1 MLGTVH
7 PGSDFE
13 RPEQKLLSFLK
24 VRTTR
29 LDGGQCAH
37 ITCRIDIVGAKARL
51 GAPEILAC
59 ERPALP
65 TALREEESDG
75 VLVFSASG
83 LCGQTLVPV
92 CGSPSEGL
100 AFQIAALKRS
110 VCASKFIDRVTEFSP
125 KAPR

>member
-51 GAPEILAC
+51 GALEILAC
-59 ERPALP
+59 ERLGFIKPALRDEDSDERVSRLQC
-65 TALREEESDG
+65 LRAAWPEDLAAEI
-75 VLVFSASG
+75 
-83 LCGQTLVPV
+83 

-100 AFQIAALKRS
+100 AFRIAALKR
-110 VCASKFIDRVTEFSP
+110 KRMR
-125 KAPR
+125 K